1 MRTFIFGIGG
11 TGSRVIRSLTML
23 LAAGAGGKG
32 TSPKDLIIPILID
45 YDLDNHDTKEVRSI
59 LASYDNIH
67 NLVFTQKEL
76 TGNGEENGNE
86 SIKHTFF
93 SSNIKKLRELEEGA
107 NIDQRA
113 DYQLYLEETETNI
126 SFARHINF
134 LQLNS
139 ANGLTETSD
148 LLKVLYDD
156 SPENDPCAELYL
168 KLDKGFKGCPNIGCV
183 VTKSLTK
190 SRELRTFVGMLNHN
204 DRVVIIGSIFGGT
217 GASGIPMLLDLI
229 KSGKNSNV
237 PVAVIA
243 VTPYFNVSKDD
254 SSAIDSDTFMAKTKA
269 ALDAYNLGK
278 SVNRQSTFIY
288 YVGDQNKCGEYANN
302 EGGEGQNNPA
312 HVVELS
318 AAMMTLDFMNVDMDV
333 RDNYRHVDLSIT
345 AQPREMGLISFEESK
360 ATDMDLRLSR
370 FYKDQTL
377 IPYIYPLLRFMI
389 FCHFTKS
396 YIIPGK
402 LEKKDVAIA
411 NSGLKD
417 DSTFKTDLNKFID
430 YFYTWVKEIQKGATK
445 RALKLFADPSVASY
459 DNLFADI
466 KTMKKGKIFDDHYL
480 KETGIRDALNK
491 AWEAKKSTPNMTAAH
506 FFIEAMSRITEESLQ
521 SLLKLQ

>member
-11 TGSRVIRSLTML
+11 TGSRVMRSLTML
-23 LAAGAGGKG
+23 LAAGAGGEG

-45 YDLDNHDTKEVRSI
+45 YDLDNHDTKEVRQI
-59 LASYDNIH
+59 LSSYDNIH
-67 NLVFTQKEL
+67 NFVFSQKEL
-76 TGNGEENGNE
+76 TGNSDENKNN
-86 SIKHTFF
+86 SSSHCFF
-93 SSNIKKLRELEEGA
+93 SGNVKKLRELEEGA

-113 DYQLYLEETETNI
+113 DYQLYLEEADTNI
-126 SFARHINF
+126 TFARHINF
-134 LQLNS
+134 LQLNA

-190 SRELRTFVGMLNHN
+190 SRELRTFVGMLNPN

-229 KSGKNSNV
+229 KSGNRIDV

-254 SSAIDSDTFMAKTKA
+254 SSAIDSYTFMAKTKA

-278 SVNRQSTFIY
+278 SVNRQTTFIY
-288 YVGDQNKCGEYANN
+288 YVGDNNKCGEYANN
-302 EGGEGQNNPA
+302 EGGVGQNNPA
-312 HVVELS
+312 HVVELA
-318 AAMMTLDFMNVDMDV
+318 AAMMALDFMNVNMEQQ
-333 RDNYRHVDLSIT
+333 DNRKHVNLAIT
-345 AQPREMGLISFEESK
+345 AQPREMGLLPLKEQN
-360 ATDMDLRLSR
+360 AMDSELRINR
-370 FYKDQTL
+370 FYKDETL
-377 IPYIYPLLRFMI
+377 VPYIYPLMRFMI
-389 FCHFTKS
+389 FCHFTKN

-417 DSTFKTDLNKFID
+417 DNSFKTELDKVID
-430 YFYTWVKEIQKGATK
+430 YFYAWVKEIQKGSTK
-445 RALKLFADPSVASY
+445 RALKLFADPTVASY

-466 KTMKKGKIFDDHYL
+466 RTMKKGRVFDDHYL
-480 KETGIRDALNK
+480 KETAIRDALNK
-491 AWEAKKSTPNMTAAH
+491 AWEAKKSTPNMTPAH
-506 FFIEAMSRITEESLQ
+506 FFIESMSSITEDLLQ
-521 SLLKLQ
+521 SLFKQQ